1 MRRKHLAHVAPVLA
15 HLGSPRLSPESRGS
29 DPGGVSLP
37 PDIPGQGAQ
46 GLLFSREELRGRVPK
61 YPLGGTEARDTA
73 ERGSPRPA
81 VCWHPL
87 GQHHGLRRMPASL

>member
-1 MRRKHLAHVAPVLA
+1 MRREQLAHMAPVLA
-15 HLGSPRLSPESRGS
+15 HLCSPRLSPESRGS

-37 PDIPGQGAQ
+37 PDMLGQGAQ
-46 GLLFSREELRGRVPK
+46 DLLFSCEELRGRVPK
-61 YPLGGTEARDTA
+61 YPLGGTEARDIA
-73 ERGSPRPA
+73 VRGSPRPA